1 MLAAVGAAVGLAYTA
16 RTYRLSREGQLT
28 DRYTKAVEQLGSD
41 KIEVRLGGL
50 YALERLMHDSPADR
64 PTIIEVLA
72 AYIRQH
78 AQLGSPAP
86 IALAT
91 TAPLPSS
98 RLRIAGLR
106 RSTRLVL
113 PDRPD
118 ADVQAALTVLGRRT
132 PIANENAIVLT
143 DTRLGGVGLVR
154 ADLSKAWLDGTDLSG
169 AWLDGT
175 DLSGA
180 GLTGVDLSGAR
191 VTRGALTPAQL
202 ASATNAHLIS
212 WAEPALPSN

>member
-1 MLAAVGAAVGLAYTA
+1 M
-16 RTYRLSREGQLT
+16 
-28 DRYTKAVEQLGSD
+28 
-41 KIEVRLGGL
+41 
-50 YALERLMHDSPADR
+50 
-64 PTIIEVLA
+64 VLA

-154 ADLSKAWLDGTDLSG
+154 ADLSKAWLDGANLSG
-169 AWLDGT
+169 ASLVRV

-180 GLTGVDLSGAR
+180 GLAGVDLSTRRWWSYLGSVPSKEPTAHTFSRGQRPARWVLGLARGGPGLTRNLRQEERAQVHAVLVPSVRPSKGQVFWDAWRRLQHGAS
-191 VTRGALTPAQL
+191 GQ
-202 ASATNAHLIS
+202 
-212 WAEPALPSN
+212 